1 MEQNGQIHSQINNV
15 KDILTPMKRPPKKTG
30 FSLIRAHFILPFSD
44 DQESIYTRI
53 EDGYVLSN
61 NDRIVECKH
70 YTDEI
75 GKQILVDH
83 PDIQIFGLDD
93 PNPFIPLS
101 SENPI
106 PCLNGILLPG
116 FVKAHGHDHESV
128 IAGLNKEAQLTEW
141 LDKCVNP
148 FSGFINENIEQFKYR
163 YGERAH
169 IILYRKARLDDL
181 TFGITTNMVHHC
193 NFNKYH
199 VAEVFRA
206 NEEAGTKMLIAIGAQ
221 DRNYDTRILDKPED
235 AVQRLNDA
243 CEVLKSYNSERTFV
257 VAAADQCFS
266 NGPEIL
272 TAVKQW
278 AREHNT
284 LFHIHSS
291 EEPGTTKWF
300 VETYKE
306 TPVEYFHRIGFLD
319 NRSVLAHQVN
329 CTEHDLE
336 LLAKSGAK
344 VVHNPLANTI
354 LSSGM
359 PPVRTMVEMGI
370 PVAISTDGTGS
381 ADNQNIIAATKLTE
395 QYFRGKDRKPLFDS
409 MQSLE
414 RVTRIPGDI
423 LELKVGRLQQ
433 DYFADFILVDST
445 SSNMTPTHL
454 ENCAEMIIW
463 ASAGNE
469 ISYVISS
476 GVELVRNH
484 QFTDNIQFDPNETK
498 RQITQLATDFLE
510 YRKHAKE
517 IVATGARAEKH

>member
-1 MEQNGQIHSQINNV
+1 MESNGQTHSCLENV
-15 KDILTPMKRPPKKTG
+15 KDILSPMKRPAKRTG
-30 FSLIRAHFILPFSD
+30 FSIIRAQFVLPFSD
-44 DQESIYTRI
+44 DQESVYTRI
-53 EDGYVLSN
+53 EDGYVLCE

-70 YTDEI
+70 YTDDI
-75 GKQILVDH
+75 GRSIIQQH
-83 PDIQIFGLDD
+83 PGIQIIGLNDQ
-93 PNPFIPLS
+93 NAYKKLS

-106 PCLNGILLPG
+106 PCLSGILVPG

-128 IAGLNKEAQLTEW
+128 IAGLNKEAQLVEW

-148 FSGFINENIEQFKYR
+148 FTGFLNENIEKLKEK

-206 NEEAGTKMLIAIGAQ
+206 NEEAGTKMLIAVGAQ
-221 DRNYDTRILDKPED
+221 DRNYDTRILDTPKD
-235 AVQRLNDA
+235 AVSRLNDA
-243 CEVLKSYNSERTFV
+243 CEVLKKYNSERTFV

-272 TAVKQW
+272 TAIKQW
-278 AREHNT
+278 SKEHDT
-284 LFHIHSS
+284 LVHIHSS

-306 TPVEYFHRIGFLD
+306 TPVEYFYRIGFLD
-319 NRSVLAHQVN
+319 SRSVLAHQVN
-329 CTEHDLE
+329 CTDHDLE
-336 LLAKSGAK
+336 LLSKSGAK

-359 PPVRTMVEMGI
+359 PPIRTMAEMGI

-381 ADNQNIIAATKLTE
+381 ADNQNIIAATRLTE

-409 MQSLE
+409 MQSIE
-414 RVTRIPGDI
+414 RITRIPGDI
-423 LELKVGRLQQ
+423 LELKVGRLQK
-433 DYFADFILVDST
+433 DYFADFVLIDTS

-463 ASAGNE
+463 AAAGNE
-469 ISYVISS
+469 ISYVVSS
-476 GVELVRNH
+476 GVELVRDH
-484 QFTDNIQFDPNETK
+484 RFTENIQFDPVQTK
-498 RQITQLATDFLE
+498 KQIVQLTKDFLE
-510 YRKHAKE
+510 YRKNAKE
-517 IVATGARAEKH
+517 IVATGARSEKH

>member
-1 MEQNGQIHSQINNV
+1 METNGQTHSQLDNV
-15 KDILTPMKRPPKKTG
+15 KDILSDMKRPPKQVG
-30 FSLIRAHFILPFSD
+30 FSIIRAHFVLPFSD
-44 DQESIYTRI
+44 DQESVYTRI
-53 EDGYVLSN
+53 EDGYVLSE
-61 NDRIVECKH
+61 NDHIVECKH
-70 YTDEI
+70 YTTEF
-75 GKQILVDH
+75 GKQIVKEH
-83 PDIQIFGLDD
+83 PDIKIFGLAD
-93 PNPFIPLS
+93 PHPFIPVS

-106 PCLNGILLPG
+106 PCLNGVLVPG

-148 FSGFINENIEQFKYR
+148 FSGFINENIEDLKQR
-163 YGERAH
+163 HGERAH

-221 DRNYDTRILDKPED
+221 DRNYDPRILDKPED
-235 AVQRLNDA
+235 AVNRLNDA
-243 CEVLKSYNSERTFV
+243 YEVLKSYNSERTFV
-257 VAAADQCFS
+257 VAGADQCFS
-266 NGPEIL
+266 NGQEIL
-272 TAVKQW
+272 TAIKKW
-278 AREHNT
+278 SRDHDT
-284 LFHIHSS
+284 LVHIHSS

-300 VETYKE
+300 VENYKE
-306 TPVEYFHRIGFLD
+306 TPVEYFNRIGFLD

-329 CTEHDLE
+329 CTDHDLE
-336 LLAKSGAK
+336 LLAKTGAK

-359 PPVRTMVEMGI
+359 PPIRRMVELGI

-381 ADNQNIIAATKLTE
+381 ADNQNILAATKLTE
-395 QYFRGKDRKPLFDS
+395 QYFRGKDRQPLFTS

-414 RVTRIPGDI
+414 RITRIPGDI
-423 LELKVGRLQQ
+423 LEIKVGRLQKN
-433 DYFADFILVDST
+433 YYADFVLVDTT

-454 ENCAEMIIW
+454 ENCAEMLIW

-484 QFTDNIQFDPNETK
+484 QFTENIQFDANKTK
-498 RQITQLATDFLE
+498 EQIMKLTKEFLE
-510 YRKHAKE
+510 YRKNAKE
-517 IVATGARAEKH
+517 IVATGARSEKH